1 MTVYR
6 THGHVDTIKMPT
18 TRTRDGARSP
28 SGGSSSYSY
37 SSYSSSRS
45 RSRSPAH
52 RGSRHAPPRR
62 DDGPR
67 GVRHAALTPPPRRR
81 KSPEPSCVL
90 LVRNLTRNV
99 TDAHLKEIFGTC
111 GAVKTAEVAIDP
123 TVGLSKGHARVELS
137 TRALAVAAVE
147 QFDGAQVD
155 GMRMKVA
162 LSDAPPERAAAQPP
176 PRNGV
181 HWQGGGYHGGGGKGG
196 GHHRHRHA
204 TRAIE
209 ITGAARQARRRRHRI
224 ATTVAAILRA
234 TITTGEDHRRRHRG
248 TTAAGRRLHRRRI
261 ATIVGRRPHRRVCDR
276 RHAIIQG
283 TTIRIEGRR
292 LRRATIVAGRRRR

>member
-1 MTVYR
+1 M
-6 THGHVDTIKMPT
+6 
-18 TRTRDGARSP
+18 
-28 SGGSSSYSY
+28 
-37 SSYSSSRS
+37 
-45 RSRSPAH
+45 
-52 RGSRHAPPRR
+52 
-62 DDGPR
+62 
-67 GVRHAALTPPPRRR
+67 
-81 KSPEPSCVL
+81 L

-196 GHHRHRHA
+196 GPPPPPPRD
-204 TRAIE
+204 
-209 ITGAARQARRRRHRI
+209 ARDRDY
-224 ATTVAAILRA
+224 
-234 TITTGEDHRRRHRG
+234 GRG
-248 TTAAGRRLHRRRI
+248 PPGPPPPPPYRDDRGGYPPRDDY
-261 ATIVGRRPHRRVCDR
+261 DR
-276 RHAIIQG
+276 RG
-283 TTIRIEGRR
+283 PPPPPPRYDSRGPRP
-292 LRRATIVAGRRRR
+292 